1 MNGREWSK
9 GQRCERTRTS
19 AGRVEPPSDSIQWEE
34 AVQTD
39 GNDYTIFGSL
49 RRRRYARTA
58 GWEVTGNRIAYEMYE
73 PALVV
78 LQLKEKIR
86 MYFPVRNIAVEDR
99 KDDDNPCHAALG
111 GIPPAAWS
119 SLDAVDLAA
128 EFGTPALLQRS
139 RGFVAGRWA
148 CFALFDLDSAATI
161 VSLDARSAYDT
172 ISRTVFLRKRHA
184 VARHSFARLWYGQQ
198 SRYFRW
204 DAALDVVTSSIG
216 TWAGVAA
223 NLGKTRV
230 YSRDGRHE
238 AMMLQLAMPLDPDPE
253 YYDVRDRF
261 QFAKKYRNKTGT
273 WWANRLDA
281 FIDGK
286 HFQVYRNSKERLRA
300 AQHSTYGAY
309 RRPGQGL
316 CGGYVKPKAGN
327 LRHNTGAKGVL
338 LHVGIGKAK
347 AVTVH
352 EVVDGRWSGQAAAS
366 FYRVLARDLAK
377 VSPGKRKFTILE
389 DNDPTGYKSAK
400 GISAKRAAGLNV
412 FQIPKRSPDLSVL
425 DYAIWAEVNK
435 RLRKQESKWP
445 KGKKETRVSYIKR
458 LKLTIRSLPKEF
470 LLSSIKDMAR
480 RCQRLYEAK
489 GYFFEEG
496 GQD

>member
-1 MNGREWSK
+1 M
-9 GQRCERTRTS
+9 
-19 AGRVEPPSDSIQWEE
+19 
-34 AVQTD
+34 
-39 GNDYTIFGSL
+39 
-49 RRRRYARTA
+49 
-58 GWEVTGNRIAYEMYE
+58 
-73 PALVV
+73 
-78 LQLKEKIR
+78 
-86 MYFPVRNIAVEDR
+86 
-99 KDDDNPCHAALG
+99 
-111 GIPPAAWS
+111 
-119 SLDAVDLAA
+119 
-128 EFGTPALLQRS
+128 
-139 RGFVAGRWA
+139 
-148 CFALFDLDSAATI
+148 
-161 VSLDARSAYDT
+161 
-172 ISRTVFLRKRHA
+172 
-184 VARHSFARLWYGQQ
+184 
-198 SRYFRW
+198 
-204 DAALDVVTSSIG
+204 
-216 TWAGVAA
+216 
-223 NLGKTRV
+223 
-230 YSRDGRHE
+230 
-238 AMMLQLAMPLDPDPE
+238 
-253 YYDVRDRF
+253 RDRF